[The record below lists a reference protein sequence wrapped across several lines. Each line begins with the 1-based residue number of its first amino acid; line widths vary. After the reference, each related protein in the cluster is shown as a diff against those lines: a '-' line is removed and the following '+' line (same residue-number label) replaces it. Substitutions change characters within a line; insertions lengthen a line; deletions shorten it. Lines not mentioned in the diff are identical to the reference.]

1 MHFSVLLCNLLQEQK
16 YLSLTIKFKKMKRFT
31 LALLTI
37 ITIAISCKSTGSM
50 AAIQPKQGA
59 IELPEKGEFR
69 IWKDVSHPSFTVTLS
84 NPSATQSCEVYTV
97 KSSGSEKWISP
108 SLQAGK
114 SLTITVP
121 ANGHLFF
128 KNFNPNILKIDYK
141 VEE

>member
-1 MHFSVLLCNLLQEQK
+1 
-16 YLSLTIKFKKMKRFT
+16 MKHFT

-37 ITIAISCKSTGSM
+37 IIIAISCKSTGSM
-50 AAIQPKQGA
+50 AVIQPKQGK
-59 IELPEKGEFR
+59 IELPEKGELR
-69 IWKDVSHPSFTVTLS
+69 IWKDVSHPSFTVILS
-84 NPSATQSCEVYTV
+84 NLSATQSCEVYTV

-128 KNFNPNILKIDYK
+128 KNFNPNILTIEYK

>member
-1 MHFSVLLCNLLQEQK
+1 MKQLLV
-16 YLSLTIKFKKMKRFT
+16 
-31 LALLTI
+31 ALLTL
-37 ITIAISCKSTGSM
+37 TIVNYACKSTGSM
-50 AAIQPKQGA
+50 AAIQPKSGT

-69 IWKDVSHPSFTVTLS
+69 IWKDITHPAFAVTLI
-84 NPSATQSCEVYTV
+84 NNAAVQSCEVYTV

-114 SLTITVP
+114 TLTITVP

-141 VEE
+141 LEE